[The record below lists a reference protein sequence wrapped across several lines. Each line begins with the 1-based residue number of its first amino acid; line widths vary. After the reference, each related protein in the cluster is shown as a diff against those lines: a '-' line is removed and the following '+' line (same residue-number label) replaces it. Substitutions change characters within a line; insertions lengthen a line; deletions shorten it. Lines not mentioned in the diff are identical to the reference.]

1 MAKSAEPALWKGF
14 VTGSLGS
21 MAGGAASHP
30 LDLIKVR
37 LQIQGEEAAGLNK
50 GVKLSPLGMGKHI
63 IQTQGPT
70 GLFKGL
76 SASLL
81 RQGVYSGTRF
91 GAYDVIKSQLG
102 ATKEKPLPL
111 YLKVPA
117 AMSAGAIGA
126 FVGNPADLAMVR
138 MQADARA
145 EPHLRRNYKNVF
157 DALFR
162 ISREEGF
169 TAMWTGVR
177 ATVNR
182 AVIVTIGQ
190 IAAYDQFKQML
201 LHSGYFG
208 DNIKTHFTASFM
220 AAFVSSAMSHPV
232 DLTKT
237 RLMNMDPVNPPYRG
251 VLDCLIKTSKVEG
264 PLALYKGF
272 SATYVR
278 QCPYVVVTWVVR
290 EQLKTVI

>member
-1 MAKSAEPALWKGF
+1 M
-14 VTGSLGS
+14 TGSLGS

-37 LQIQGEEAAGLNK
+37 LQIQGEGAAA
-50 GVKLSPLGMGKHI
+50 VKKLGPVGMGASILKE
-63 IQTQGPT
+63 QGAK

-91 GAYDVIKSQLG
+91 GAYDVIKDMLG
-102 ATKEKPLPL
+102 AEPGKPIPL
-111 YLKVPA
+111 YLKVPS
-117 AMSAGAIGA
+117 AMLAGAIGA
-126 FVGNPADLAMVR
+126 VVGNPADLSMVR
-138 MQADARA
+138 MQADAKSPP
-145 EPHLRRNYKNVF
+145 ELRRNYKNVF
-157 DALFR
+157 DALLR
-162 ISREEGF
+162 VSREEGVL
-169 TAMWTGVR
+169 ALWTGVQ

-182 AVIVTIGQ
+182 AVIVTVGQ

-201 LHSGYFG
+201 LGTSHFSDTIG
-208 DNIKTHFTASFM
+208 THFTASFM

-232 DLTKT
+232 DLAKT
-237 RLMNMDPVNPPYRG
+237 RLMNMKNNEYRG
-251 VLDCLIKTSKVEG
+251 TVDCIMKTARLEG

-290 EQLKTVI
+290 EQLKTMMKD

>member
-1 MAKSAEPALWKGF
+1 MPSGDPPLWKGF

-21 MAGGAASHP
+21 MTGGAASHP

-37 LQIQGEEAAGLNK
+37 MQIQGEAAAGAA
-50 GVKLSPLGMGKHI
+50 GGTKLGPVGMGSHI
-63 IQTQGPT
+63 LKTQGAP

-91 GAYDVIKSQLG
+91 GAYDVIKAQLG
-102 ATKEKPLPL
+102 ATKEKPLPV

-145 EPHLRRNYKNVF
+145 DPKDRRNYKNVF
-157 DALFR
+157 DALLR
-162 ISREEGF
+162 ITREEGF

-177 ATVNR
+177 ATINR

-190 IAAYDQFKQML
+190 IAAYDQFKQL
-201 LHSGYFG
+201 LLQSELMG
-208 DNIKTHFTASFM
+208 DTIGTHFTASFM

-237 RLMNMDPVNPPYRG
+237 RLMNMDPKTCPYTG
-251 VLDCLIKTSKVEG
+251 VLDCMTKTARAEG
-264 PLALYKGF
+264 FMALYKGF

-278 QCPYVVVTWVVR
+278 QCPYVVVTWVAR
-290 EQLKTVI
+290 EQLKKVI